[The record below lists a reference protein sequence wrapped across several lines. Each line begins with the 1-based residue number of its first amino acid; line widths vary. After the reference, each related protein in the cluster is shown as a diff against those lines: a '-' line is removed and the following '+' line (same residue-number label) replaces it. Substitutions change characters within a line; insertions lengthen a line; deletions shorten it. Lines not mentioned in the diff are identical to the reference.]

1 MNLSKK
7 DDIKDVIPVFF
18 FKPSVE
24 QRMQHKLLRIQNKNQ
39 RDRYCRFLY
48 GLTGYHV
55 ILGSK

>member
-7 DDIKDVIPVFF
+7 DDIKDLIPGFF

-24 QRMQHKLLRIQNKNQ
+24 QRMQHKLLRIQNKNHC
-39 RDRYCRFLY
+39 DRYCRFLY